1 MFLTGQVRNPVYAY
15 TDHGNNLAISGQ
27 VHSGMGSRKMGKI
40 GKECGRVLGMCE
52 GEPETQ

>member
-1 MFLTGQVRNPVYAY
+1 MFDVLDRPSPESS
-15 TDHGNNLAISGQ
+15 IC
-27 VHSGMGSRKMGKI
+27 VHKTVGTIRQFPDKHVPAWEVEKI